1 MAGDF
6 FLQVFGEINLLLQCR
21 FLDECVEAGLLA
33 GGGVFLDDVLL
44 GGLVETLDGE
54 LELRLRSNDII
65 CFYRFA
71 CFLDGTFENTLR
83 YFVALGLL
91 GSDAHVFLGGILD
104 RHKASLRE

>member
-1 MAGDF
+1 MKLLFERRF
-6 FLQVFGEINLLLQCR
+6 F
-21 FLDECVEAGLLA
+21 DECIEAGLLA
-33 GGGVFLDDVLL
+33 GGGVFLDNVLL
-44 GGLVETLDGE
+44 GGFVEALDGE
-54 LELRLRSNDII
+54 FELRLCGNDII

-71 CFLDGTFENTLR
+71 CFLDGAFEDTLR